1 MVPSAGDDPS
11 QPPPLTQPGA
21 APCSGCV
28 YLAARMT
35 NADDAIMALAAKV
48 RELDRRLH
56 QLEGGGIKLI

>member
-1 MVPSAGDDPS
+1 
-11 QPPPLTQPGA
+11 
-21 APCSGCV
+21 
-28 YLAARMT
+28 MT